1 MKAERVILSFIAILV
16 GLFAAG
22 VAFYLYQST
31 RALPEQSTKPITIAK
46 PTNEA
51 TQVIDDT
58 SFLTIDTPKDEEVF
72 AKKTITVSGK
82 TMAGAT
88 VLVSTDDGDQVVEP
102 AANGSFSLTATVPD
116 GTSIM
121 RITAVLPTGEEKVV
135 QKIVTFSTE
144 SF

>member
-31 RALPEQSTKPITIAK
+31 KSLPSQNAQPISIAK
-46 PTNEA
+46 PTNVVTPA
-51 TQVIDDT
+51 MDDT
-58 SFLTIDTPKDEEVF
+58 GYLTIDSPKDEEVF
-72 AKKTITVSGK
+72 TKKTVSVSGK

-102 AANGSFSLTATVPD
+102 AGNGSFNLTATIPD

-121 RITAVLPTGEEKVV
+121 RITAILPTGEEKVV
-135 QKIVTFSTE
+135 QKTITFSTE
-144 SF
+144 NF